1 MKGLNFNRLALA
13 VALAGYGVSATAGT
27 GVEDA
32 GHINLGPVEMTPMAT
47 LGLGYDDNVYREGN
61 GELANKGSAVYK
73 LDASAAFKAQKGMST
88 YEATLAAKNTSFSS
102 ESDANYIDYGLTGKI
117 HEDINSRN
125 RLDAD
130 FDFGRYHDAGS
141 TINGATDKEAPEY
154 TRTKGGLKYGFGSME
169 AMFRVDL
176 FGNYNKQKYQETDGR
191 AEGSNRKNT
200 EYGATGYYR
209 FMPKT
214 DALVEIKQRE
224 LDYTS
229 ANNAGFDV
237 TSYLVGL
244 NWEATG
250 KTTGYAKV
258 GRRERDSKAAGVASE
273 DFNGWELGVSYMP
286 VDHSV
291 IQLSTTKDYGFD
303 SENPTAGSE
312 LFTSGT
318 TTSLNWNHQW
328 TAKISTNAN
337 YSYTADDIEN
347 RTGLLIKDR
356 TVNQFGLSVDWNVM
370 RNATVSLSYNRSDRD
385 ESLKVSQA
393 VADANNASEDSY
405 KRNVYMLTGTIA
417 L

>member
-141 TINGATDKEAPEY
+141 TINGAIDKEAPEY

-169 AMFRVDL
+169 AMLRVDL
-176 FGNYNKQKYQETDGR
+176 FGNYNKQKYQETNGS
-191 AEGSNRKNT
+191 AEGNNRKTT
-200 EYGATGYYR
+200 EYGATAYYR

-214 DALVEIKQRE
+214 DALIEIKNRE
-224 LDYTS
+224 LDYT
-229 ANNAGFDV
+229 ATGQDGYDV
-237 TSYLVGL
+237 ISYLVGL

-250 KTTGYAKV
+250 KTTGYAKL
-258 GRRERDSKAAGVASE
+258 GRRERDSKAANIDKDSST
-273 DFNGWELGVSYMP
+273 GWEVGVSYMP
-286 VDHSV
+286 LEHSV
-291 IQLSTTKDYGFD
+291 FQLSTSRDYGFD
-303 SENPTAGSE
+303 SEDPSATNP
-312 LFTSGT
+312 LFTDGST
-318 TTSLNWNHQW
+318 YSLNWNHKW
-328 TAKISTNAN
+328 TAKIATNAL
-337 YSYTADDIEN
+337 YSFTKEDIEN
-347 RTGLLIKDR
+347 GSGVLQKDR
-356 TVNQFGLSVDWNVM
+356 TINRFGLSVDWNVM
-370 RNATVSLSYNRSDRD
+370 RNATVSLAYDYTDRD
-385 ESLKVSQA
+385 ESNKVVNGGA
-393 VADANNASEDSY
+393 DSY
-405 KRNVYMLTGTIA
+405 KRGAYMLTGTIA